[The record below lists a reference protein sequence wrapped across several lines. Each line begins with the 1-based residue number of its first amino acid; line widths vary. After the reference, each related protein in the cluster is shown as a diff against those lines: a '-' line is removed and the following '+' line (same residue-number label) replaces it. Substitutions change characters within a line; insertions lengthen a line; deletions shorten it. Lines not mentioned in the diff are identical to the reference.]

1 MDSAGLLF
9 VCLTQRFSI
18 CQLCVWICVLGCDR
32 GVSRLHRPW
41 WIGHCVSIHVC
52 VCVVS
57 CNVCT
62 LVFSSTQKRSES
74 ECWSFF
80 SSLSPPTKH
89 TNTHFGPCAGHR
101 SVWMPTLIQ
110 VNDAIHQNYYFTCQ
124 TSLFLSCPWIIISRL
139 VTHISRQVA
148 ISSASRHA
156 TMTKDQ
162 RGSKLLWLP
171 RSP

>member
-41 WIGHCVSIHVC
+41 WIGHCVSVHVC

-57 CNVCT
+57 CNICT

-89 TNTHFGPCAGHR
+89 TNTHFGACAGHR
-101 SVWMPTLIQ
+101 SVTMPTLSPCEWCNSPELL
-110 VNDAIHQNYYFTCQ
+110 VHLPDVPFPVMPMDHHQPFGDSHQPTSGNLLSLQ
-124 TSLFLSCPWIIISRL
+124 TRD
-139 VTHISRQVA
+139 H
-148 ISSASRHA
+148 
-156 TMTKDQ
+156 D
-162 RGSKLLWLP
+162 
-171 RSP
+171 